1 MRRLDELTGRSCQL
15 VGFLFA
21 VLELLEIALRNQR
34 RERSSITRHFDSKA
48 PGRAFHHRGKPL
60 PRLCNRN
67 AYRRHSRIVVTE
79 SSRSRGRNGTNRPSS
94 GGPPTA
100 MNGRH
105 LAAARGLCRRR
116 LRRGQRVP
124 LRWRQASHWN
134 DRGDGPPVAN
144 DDDHVASLSHG
155 LDHLRE
161 RAPDLRSVQYPHRE
175 ADGRLRSPSPSREY
189 TLGDMTSAQTSR
201 RMTSRPSMRATTSTS
216 PPIARRYL
224 RRVETR

>member
-1 MRRLDELTGRSCQL
+1 MRRLDELPARSRQL

-34 RERSSITRHFDSKA
+34 RERSSITRHFDPKS
-48 PGRAFHHRGKPL
+48 PGRAGHHRGKPL

-100 MNGRH
+100 VNGRH

-124 LRWRQASHWN
+124 LRWRQASH
-134 DRGDGPPVAN
+134 
-144 DDDHVASLSHG
+144 DDHVASLSHG

-161 RAPDLRSVQYPHRE
+161 RAPDLRSVHYPHPE